1 MTAQLIILLVLI
13 FLMGLSFGV
22 QSAFRKTSTKY
33 AAINSKS
40 HKTGSEVARMILN
53 KHGIIDVQIIK
64 GNTKEY
70 ADNFNPQ
77 TKIVTLSNSVYDST
91 SISAI
96 AIAAHEVGHAIQ
108 YAKQGFLIKARTAL
122 VGPVMVVQRIGSIIF
137 QVGMLIAIFTFGSNP
152 LVSLAIIGAGVVMF
166 GFSSLFNLV
175 TLPIEFDASKK
186 GKQNLL
192 DLGIIS
198 EKDSEEYEGVSKVL
212 NKAAMTYVVGFLVS
226 FAMFLYFLLI
236 ILSRRN

>member
-1 MTAQLIILLVLI
+1 MTVELIILLVLI

-22 QSAFRKTSTKY
+22 QSAFRKTSSRF
-33 AAINSKS
+33 AAVDSKS
-40 HKTGSEVARMILN
+40 NKTGAQVARMILD
-53 KHGIIDVQIIK
+53 KHGINDVQVVR
-64 GNTKEY
+64 GNTREY

-77 TKIVTLSNSVYDST
+77 TKVVTLSSSVYDSS
-91 SISAI
+91 SIAAI
-96 AIAAHEVGHAIQ
+96 AIASHEVGHAIQ
-108 YAKQGFLIKARTAL
+108 YSKQGFLIKARTAL
-122 VGPVMVVQRIGSIIF
+122 VGPVMIVQQIGSAILQI
-137 QVGMLIAIFTFGSNP
+137 GMLIAIFTFGSAP
-152 LVSLAIIGAGVVMF
+152 LASLAIIGAGAVMF

-198 EKDSEEYEGVSKVL
+198 EKDSDEYEGVSKVL

-226 FAMFLYFLLI
+226 FTMFTYFLLI